1 MAGKSFSLL
10 RLDLCHWSYH
20 LSSLN
25 VSVNFSVSH
34 LLRRAGNQFLSC
46 YFCVCVCSFFFFHL
60 SHEFINLASFSQI
73 SRFAST
79 LICCEIYMKF
89 IL

>member
-46 YFCVCVCSFFFFHL
+46 YFCVCVCSFFFF
-60 SHEFINLASFSQI
+60 FIYPMSSSTWLVLV
-73 SRFAST
+73 RF
-79 LICCEIYMKF
+79 LV
-89 IL
+89 LPQL